1 MSTILFYITYGI
13 IYLVSLLPLCVLY
26 LITDT
31 FWLIITCFP
40 FLRYRKKVVRK
51 NLAASFPEK
60 DKHWLRMTEIKFY
73 HNFANNI
80 AEIVKMFSISK
91 RMMRKRME
99 FTNTQE
105 AVINQFQA
113 GRSVMVYIGHLGNWE
128 WISSFPLW
136 INRDHKCHVYHKL
149 QNKVFDRLM
158 YKLRG
163 RFGSENIEMRHT
175 LRTIVERRNEGKVF
189 TIGTISDQVPIWEDI
204 RHWTT
209 FLNQNTPVLSGNER
223 FARKFGMAVAYM
235 DCTKVRRG
243 HYRIECKLLCDDASK
258 YAEYELT
265 DKYFKLLEENI
276 RRKPELWL
284 WSHNRWKRTWEEY
297 QRRLDAKRERKE
309 QLKAVPVTQ

>member
-1 MSTILFYITYGI
+1 MDKILFWILYSFIYII
-13 IYLVSLLPLCVLY
+13 SLLPLCILY
-26 LITDT
+26 LITDICWI
-31 FWLIITCFP
+31 FMLCFP
-40 FLRYRKKVVRK
+40 FLRYREKIVRK

-73 HNFANNI
+73 HNFTNNI

-91 RMMRKRME
+91 RMMRKRMQ
-99 FTNTQE
+99 FTNTEE
-105 AVINQFQA
+105 AVIKQFQA

-136 INRDHKCHVYHKL
+136 INRDHKCHVYHTLK
-149 QNKVFDRLM
+149 NKVFDRLM
-158 YKLRG
+158 YRLRG
-163 RFGSENIEMRHT
+163 RFGSENIEMHHT
-175 LRTIVERRNEGKVF
+175 LRTIIERRNEGKVF
-189 TIGTISDQVPIWEDI
+189 TIGTISDQVPTWSDI

-223 FARKFGMAVAYM
+223 FARKFGMAVVYM

-243 HYRIECKLLCDDASK
+243 HYRIECKLLSEDATNCP
-258 YAEYELT
+258 EYQLT
-265 DKYFKLLEENI
+265 DMYFKLLEENI

-297 QRRLDAKRERKE
+297 QRRMDAKREKQE
-309 QLKAVPVTQ
+309 QLKAKIIGQ